1 LTTDHGPLTTDNRQ
15 ITNSTNPNF
24 LKEFLMATEPVLE
37 RKYPWT
43 MEINGGTVTL
53 RLMLPEDQGALMG
66 FARSLP
72 EEDLLFLSIDMTR
85 PEAAAQWGKDV
96 ETGRLKT
103 ILVEQNGKVVGH
115 GSLFHNELVW
125 TRHMGEIQ
133 LLVGRE
139 LRGKGLGSLLANEVF
154 ALAQQQGLQKIVAR
168 MASEQVGAIQVFER
182 LGFRAEAL
190 LADYV
195 IDRNDRTHDL
205 IVMSYDVTGLTAA

>member
-1 LTTDHGPLTTDNRQ
+1 MSL
-15 ITNSTNPNF
+15 
-24 LKEFLMATEPVLE
+24 EPVLE

-43 MEINGGTVTL
+43 TDVGGATVTL
-53 RLMLPEDQGALMG
+53 RLMRPEDRDALLG

-85 PEAAAQWGKDV
+85 PEAAAQWARDV

-103 ILVEQNGKVVGH
+103 ILVDQDGRVVGH
-115 GSLFHNELVW
+115 GSLGHNELVW
-125 TRHMGEIQ
+125 TRHLGEIQ

-139 LRGKGLGSLLANEVF
+139 LRGKGLGTLLANEVF
-154 ALAQQQGLQKIVAR
+154 AMAQQQGLQKIVAR

-205 IVMSYDVTGLTAA
+205 IVMSYDVTGLTEG